1 MNHNERDADCPVGSQ
16 ADALLQAI
24 AERGRARD
32 LVIEAI
38 GDLIGLKSPELERH
52 CKRVSSFTVALAR
65 SMGVSGDQLRAIA
78 EGAFLHD
85 VGMIGVPDAILNK
98 PGYLNQ
104 REALLLR
111 EHCLRGYEVV
121 RKMPF
126 LAEAAE
132 IVYAHEEW
140 YDGTG
145 YPRGLRGEEI
155 PFGARVFSVAHA
167 FDAITCQRA
176 YRPAR
181 SVAEARQEIASLS
194 GRQFHP
200 HAVAAFL
207 KIRDPFWE
215 NLRREIDSQTRRFT

>member
-1 MNHNERDADCPVGSQ
+1 MV
-16 ADALLQAI
+16 L
-24 AERGRARD
+24 
-32 LVIEAI
+32 EAI

-52 CKRVSSFTVALAR
+52 CKRVTSFTVALAR
-65 SMGVSGDQLRAIA
+65 SMGLSGDQLRGIA

-85 VGMIGVPDAILNK
+85 VGMIAVPDAILNK

-104 REALLLR
+104 KEVLVLR
-111 EHCLRGYEVV
+111 EHCLRGYDVV

-126 LAEAAE
+126 LTEAAE

-145 YPRGLRGEEI
+145 YPRGLHGEEI
-155 PFGARVFSVAHA
+155 PLGARIFSVAHA
-167 FDAITCQRA
+167 FDAITCERA

-181 SVAEARQEIASLS
+181 STAAARQEIASLS
-194 GRQFHP
+194 GRQFDP

-207 KIRDPFWE
+207 KTRDTVWE
-215 NLRREIDSQTRRFT
+215 SLRQEVDSQTRRFT